1 MSPHR
6 LSAERTVNLYV
17 LLLLLLLRFA
27 SVFPVTA
34 RPLLFSSTA
43 LGRTCLCPD
52 GSAGLVLSAEASDVD
67 GAAWKNLWRA
77 TCVFCADDVQDWG
90 GGVRPGGFGAT
101 VGAAGGTAVGRG
113 AGWVWTT
120 PLDCRTEPVSRFS
133 AAALEGEVLQL
144 FLQTKV
150 SALLPGL

>member
-17 LLLLLLLRFA
+17 LLLLLLRFA

-34 RPLLFSSTA
+34 LPLLFSSTA

-67 GAAWKNLWRA
+67 GAA
-77 TCVFCADDVQDWG
+77 
-90 GGVRPGGFGAT
+90 
-101 VGAAGGTAVGRG
+101 
-113 AGWVWTT
+113 
-120 PLDCRTEPVSRFS
+120 
-133 AAALEGEVLQL
+133 
-144 FLQTKV
+144 
-150 SALLPGL
+150 